1 MGDTGSRLVEP
12 EEQLFWPRGLARPF
26 HDSRERWRALCS
38 THSLAYLGAFQP
50 ELAGQRLPC
59 LGLRLWGD
67 AHQLERGA
75 GLATE
80 VFEIEPQDAEE
91 RDPPV
96 SVTLELVVPVISA

>member
-12 EEQLFWPRGLARPF
+12 EEQLFWPSGLA
-26 HDSRERWRALCS
+26 H
-38 THSLAYLGAFQP
+38 LGAFQP
-50 ELAGQRLPC
+50 ELAGQRLPRI
-59 LGLRLWGD
+59 GLRLWGD

-80 VFEIEPQDAEE
+80 VFEIEAQDAEE

-96 SVTLELVVPVISA
+96 GVTLELVVPVISAGEPAVDDTDDTGSS